1 MKNETCFFFNPLIK
15 MNYTTIDA
23 KLTGLILPS
32 SAVGQAQ
39 GEQKEL
45 VWPQSVR
52 RGGCGRPV
60 QED

>member
-1 MKNETCFFFNPLIK
+1 MKNETLIK
-15 MNYTTIDA
+15 MNYTTIDF